1 MTSKVAQANES
12 SSRER
17 PLRWLRA
24 GPRPGTGQLTPRQ
37 IVTAMSGLVLA
48 MLLAQLDNMIVAPAL
63 PTIVGELGG
72 LNHLSWVVTAYILA
86 STVATPI
93 WGKLGDI
100 FGHKHTFMASIVLFL
115 IGSALCG
122 VSQNMTAA
130 GAVPRRA
137 GPRRR
142 RPDRGHHVGD
152 RDARLAARTRQ
163 VHGRDD
169 GGDAGRPD
177 RRAAHRRVHHRPRL
191 VAVGLLRQPAA
202 RHRLAVRGLV
212 DAAPLPRA
220 RRTRARWSST
230 GGVPACSA
238 SGSAPWCWPSPGVAT
253 STRGPR
259 GRS

>member
-1 MTSKVAQANES
+1 MAES
-12 SSRER
+12 
-17 PLRWLRA
+17 RA
-24 GPRPGTGQLTPRQ
+24 EPGTGQLTPRQ

-48 MLLAQLDNMIVAPAL
+48 MLLAMLDNMIVAPAL

-100 FGHKHTFMASIVLFL
+100 FGHKHIFMASIVLFL

-122 VSQNMTAA
+122 ASQNMTELV
-130 GAVPRRA
+130 AVPRRA

-142 RPDRGHHVGD
+142 RPDRRHHVGD
-152 RDARLAARTRQ
+152 RDARPAARTRQ

-169 GGDAGRPD
+169 GGDAGRDD
-177 RRAAHRRVHHRPRL
+177 RRAADRRLHHRQRL
-191 VAVGLLRQPAA
+191 VALGLLRQPAA

-220 RRTRARWSST
+220 VAPGQGAHRLVGRRRAQRLDHLAGAGHHLGRPPVPVGLVADPGPVR
-230 GGVPACSA
+230 GG
-238 SGSAPWCWPSPGVAT
+238 
-253 STRGPR
+253 R
-259 GRS
+259 GRPRRLPA